1 MKFKWVNNNKW
12 TIGKIW
18 VEMQPLMKTNKLLSV
33 LSAKMIGNSNVKESL
48 INSKSNPS
56 KIQSNGDL
64 TWTHLETAAILSKKS
79 NFLSNNS
86 FPNSRSVL

>member
-1 MKFKWVNNNKW
+1 MKFKWANNNKW

-33 LSAKMIGNSNVKESL
+33 LSAKMIGNSNAKESL
-48 INSKSNPS
+48 INSKFNPN

-64 TWTHLETAAILSKKS
+64 TWTLLETAVISSKKS